1 MTSTESTSN
10 NQILSERNKNKE
22 NSEELLKRPEPI
34 TPLIN
39 PLLSSNQ
46 SPNIKKT
53 FESNISDKNNVNGE
67 RYNSFGSYRSQQEY
81 NMSNLPFFRIPYL
94 GFQFPQGLQFMNSHN
109 EQKNSL
115 RLDNSFNF
123 NYCLT
128 NENDEYYKR
137 EDPKNKN
144 ISNIFSNS
152 GKNYDNK
159 WINTKLPNLN
169 LNISNISNINN
180 KIETSQLPI
189 PKTEIKLENQ
199 KDININSNSGTKF
212 FTNHNYG
219 YKCSC
224 SKTQCNRKYCECY
237 NSGNYCVDCNCKNCN
252 NKPPQNSY
260 TNKRPT
266 DDQSKLKKEK
276 VICTCTKS
284 GCNKNYCECFK
295 SGQKC
300 TLLCRCIGCENNDQ
314 IQIKKYNNNY
324 QCNLANSI
332 YIVKNK
338 IYEENVNRKR
348 DIKEG
353 ELFGEDAAPIRKCDF
368 IGICKKRK
376 REENKNEEDD
386 KVYNNNNNKNKKLE
400 SSDDINLFNDSLFDK
415 NGKVILRHIN
425 LFHI

>member
-1 MTSTESTSN
+1 MTSTESASN
-10 NQILSERNKNKE
+10 NQVLLETNKNKE
-22 NSEELLKRPEPI
+22 NIIEELPKRPEP

-39 PLLSSNQ
+39 PLLMNNPIQ
-46 SPNIKKT
+46 NIRKT
-53 FESNISDKNNVNGE
+53 FDSNYSDKNNNNGE
-67 RYNSFGSYRSQQEY
+67 RYNNSFYSIGSHREF
-81 NMSNLPFFRIPYL
+81 NMSNLPLFQPHFPL
-94 GFQFPQGLQFMNSHN
+94 GMKFPMYQSFQLMNSHN
-109 EQKNSL
+109 EQNNQL
-115 RLDNSFNF
+115 GMETNNFNF
-123 NYCLT
+123 NYYLSNND
-128 NENDEYYKR
+128 NEKE
-137 EDPKNKN
+137 EIKNKN
-144 ISNIFSNS
+144 ISNIFNNYN
-152 GKNYDNK
+152 KNYENK
-159 WINTKLPNLN
+159 YTNVKTPNLN
-169 LNISNISNINN
+169 LNMNFINN
-180 KIETSQLPI
+180 KIETSSI
-189 PKTEIKLENQ
+189 SKIETKLENQ
-199 KDININSNSGTKF
+199 NDNNNNNQTNSGTKF

-266 DDQSKLKKEK
+266 DDQSKIKKEK

-314 IQIKKYNNNY
+314 IQIKKYNNNF

-338 IYEENVNRKR
+338 IYEENL
-348 DIKEG
+348 IKKKEI
-353 ELFGEDAAPIRKCDF
+353 ENEEDAAPVRKCDY
-368 IGICKKRK
+368 IGVCKKRK
-376 REENKNEEDD
+376 REENKNEEEE
-386 KVYNNNNNKNKKLE
+386 KIYQGNKTKKLE
-400 SSDDINLFNDSLFDK
+400 TSEDINLFNDSLFDK

>member
-1 MTSTESTSN
+1 MASTESASN
-10 NQILSERNKNKE
+10 NQILLERNKNKE
-22 NSEELLKRPEPI
+22 NSEELPKRPEPV

-39 PLLSSNQ
+39 PIFGYNNST
-46 SPNIKKT
+46 NIKKT
-53 FESNISDKNNVNGE
+53 FESNISDKNKINEE
-67 RYNSFGSYRSQQEY
+67 RYNSSCSLRSHQEY
-81 NMSNLPFFRIPYL
+81 NTSNIRFFPPRFPGLGIPYIFSQS
-94 GFQFPQGLQFMNSHN
+94 FQPMNSFKEPN
-109 EQKNSL
+109 NPL
-115 RLDNSFNF
+115 RLDANNFNF
-123 NYCLT
+123 HYFLT
-128 NENDEYYKR
+128 GENDENYKK
-137 EDPKNKN
+137 EDAQSKN
-144 ISNIFSNS
+144 ISNIFNNFN
-152 GKNYDNK
+152 KNLENK
-159 WINTKLPNLN
+159 WTNTKTQNLN
-169 LNISNISNINN
+169 LNMNIINN
-180 KIETSQLPI
+180 KIETQLPI
-189 PKTEIKLENQ
+189 SKIDEKSENQ
-199 KDININSNSGTKF
+199 KDNNANSNSGTKF

-300 TLLCRCIGCENNDQ
+300 TVLCRCIGCENNDQ
-314 IQIKKYNNNY
+314 IQVKKYNNNY

-332 YIVKNK
+332 YIVKNI

-348 DIKEG
+348 EKREDL
-353 ELFGEDAAPIRKCDF
+353 LFGEDAAPIRKCDF
-368 IGICKKRK
+368 IGNYKKRK
-376 REENKNEEDD
+376 REENKNEEDE
-386 KVYNNNNNKNKKLE
+386 KIYNHNKTKKLE

-425 LFHI
+425 LIQI